1 MAEQVKLDPQTFDRL
16 RTLTTAT
23 VTMQLLKRGIRR
35 VAMSGVKPLI
45 KGQGVTVGEAFTLRF
60 LPMREDLSGPE
71 VLGAPDYAPR
81 SAIEACPAGA
91 ILTIE
96 ARGITTTGT
105 IGDILAARLKK
116 RGVTAVVCDGAIRDE
131 IGVLAVGLPIWCMGA
146 AAPASITELSGG
158 GMQEPIGCGAVAVIP
173 GDVLI
178 CDDDGVVCIP
188 RKLADEVA
196 RDAVEQDRFEQWVQA
211 RIEEG
216 RSTIGLYP
224 PNAET
229 RAEYEAWR
237 DAKA

>member
-1 MAEQVKLDPQTFDRL
+1 MSDVQPLDPQTLDRL
-16 RTLTTAT
+16 RRVTTAT
-23 VTMQLLKRGIRR
+23 VTMQLLKRGIRQ
-35 VAMSGVKPLI
+35 VALAGVKPLV
-45 KGQGVTVGEAFTLRF
+45 KKHGVVVGEAYTLRF
-60 LPMREDLSGPE
+60 LPMREDLSQVS
-71 VLGAPDYAPR
+71 VLGDPDYAPR
-81 SAIEACPAGA
+81 RAIEECPAGT

-116 RGVTAVVCDGAIRDE
+116 RGVTALVCDGAIRDE
-131 IGVLAVGLPIWCMGA
+131 IGVLEVDLPIWCMGA

-158 GMQEPIGCGAVAVIP
+158 GLNEPIACGGVAVIP

-188 RKLADEVA
+188 RNLADEVA
-196 RDAVEQDRFEQWVQA
+196 RDAVEQDAFERWVQD

-224 PNAET
+224 PSAET
-229 RAEYEAWR
+229 RAEYEAW
-237 DAKA
+237 KEKQS